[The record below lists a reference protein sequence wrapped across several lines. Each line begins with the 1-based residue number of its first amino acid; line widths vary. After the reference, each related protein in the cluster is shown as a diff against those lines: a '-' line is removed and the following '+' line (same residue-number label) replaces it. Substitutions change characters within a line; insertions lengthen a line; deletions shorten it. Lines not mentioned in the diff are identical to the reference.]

1 MTLVLLG
8 VFGCVP
14 AFDNNFSVSLRDAGI
29 PAVPWITPLLDAEV
43 SGWRQTGFR
52 VGESLRSIAPIG
64 LFGRG
69 SNIVPLVP
77 KSRF

>member
-1 MTLVLLG
+1 MTLVLLE

-43 SGWRQTGFR
+43 SGWRQTGSVSGR
-52 VGESLRSIAPIG
+52 SCAALR
-64 LFGRG
+64 R
-69 SNIVPLVP
+69 
-77 KSRF
+77 

>member
-43 SGWRQTGFR
+43 SGWRQTWFR
-52 VGESLRSIAPIG
+52 FREPAQHCADRALR
-64 LFGRG
+64 
-69 SNIVPLVP
+69 
-77 KSRF
+77 

>member
-29 PAVPWITPLLDAEV
+29 PAVPWITPLLDAEMG
-43 SGWRQTGFR
+43 GWRQTGFR
-52 VGESLRSIAPIG
+52 VGESLRSIAPDRA
-64 LFGRG
+64 LR
-69 SNIVPLVP
+69 
-77 KSRF
+77 

>member
-43 SGWRQTGFR
+43 SGRRQTGFR
-52 VGESLRSIAPIG
+52 VGEACAALR
-64 LFGRG
+64 R
-69 SNIVPLVP
+69 
-77 KSRF
+77 

>member
-29 PAVPWITPLLDAEV
+29 PAVPWITPLCGCRGERLEAD
-43 SGWRQTGFR
+43 R
-52 VGESLRSIAPIG
+52 VPCRGEPAQHCADKALR
-64 LFGRG
+64 
-69 SNIVPLVP
+69 
-77 KSRF
+77 

>member
-14 AFDNNFSVSLRDAGI
+14 AFDNNFSVSLGDAGS

-52 VGESLRSIAPIG
+52 VGVSFPRSSG
-64 LFGRG
+64 QLL
-69 SNIVPLVP
+69 LVADHAA
-77 KSRF
+77 